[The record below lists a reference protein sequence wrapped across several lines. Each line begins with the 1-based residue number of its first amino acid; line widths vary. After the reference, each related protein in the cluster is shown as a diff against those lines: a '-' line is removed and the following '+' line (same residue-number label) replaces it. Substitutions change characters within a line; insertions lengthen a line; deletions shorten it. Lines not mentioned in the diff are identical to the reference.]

1 METHVSLVWYFASAG
16 VLLAIVAAALGM
28 AVWQNIDLRRR
39 LAAFRVQSEQSHFAE
54 EVATR
59 ILRLSADELRQ
70 PSMVL
75 LSHADKIRL
84 TDSEGAEQ
92 HADAI
97 SALATRFL
105 DLADD
110 MQDHAVSAAEPRVLR
125 DEVIMMG
132 PLIDEAITAVSV
144 MLGPTRRNWQVQPKL
159 RELSLWAD
167 RRAVR
172 QILRR
177 VLANGARFSADG
189 DWIDIGVEDTPD
201 GVAVVIEDEGAGLTA
216 SDPLSVSPIF
226 DSRGIGLGLSLSRA
240 LMHAHGG
247 RLTVVSAPRVGTRYA
262 LVFPSTRLLHGEVKV
277 LSSA

>member
-1 METHVSLVWYFASAG
+1 METHVSLVWYIASAG
-16 VLLAIVAAALGM
+16 ILLASVVTALGA
-28 AVWQNIDLRRR
+28 AVWHNLTLRR
-39 LAAFRVQSEQSHFAE
+39 LLSTSRVQNEQAHFAE

-59 ILRLSADELRQ
+59 ILRLSSDELRQ

-84 TDSEGAEQ
+84 SGWEGAEQ
-92 HADAI
+92 HSDAI

-167 RRAVR
+167 RRAIR

-189 DWIDIGVEDTPD
+189 DWIDIGVEEMPD

-216 SDPLSVSPIF
+216 SDTLSISPIF

-262 LVFPSTRLLHGEVKV
+262 LVFPSTRLLQGEVKV

>member
-1 METHVSLVWYFASAG
+1 METHVSLVWYFVSAG
-16 VLLAIVAAALGM
+16 IVM
-28 AVWQNIDLRRR
+28 AVLTTALAVTAWTSVRLRRQ
-39 LAAFRVQSEQSHFAE
+39 LAVLRVQSEQAHFSE

-59 ILRLSADELRQ
+59 ILRLSSDELRQ

-84 TDSEGAEQ
+84 TATEGAGQ

-110 MQDHAVSAAEPRVLR
+110 MQDHAVSAVEPRILR
-125 DEVIMMG
+125 DEAIIMG

-144 MLGPTRRNWQVQPKL
+144 MLGPTRRNWQVQPRL

-189 DWIDIGVEDTPD
+189 DWIDIGVEDTTD

-216 SDPLSVSPIF
+216 SDPNSVSRIF

-262 LVFPSTRLLHGEVKV
+262 LVFPAARLLPHEVKV